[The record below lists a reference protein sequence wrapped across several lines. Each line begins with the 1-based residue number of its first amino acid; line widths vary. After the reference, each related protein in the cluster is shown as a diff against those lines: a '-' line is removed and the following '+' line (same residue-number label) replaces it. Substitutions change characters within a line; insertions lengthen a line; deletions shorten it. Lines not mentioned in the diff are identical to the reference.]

1 MTVYTQYFRIHRM
14 QRNLESLKLNSKGV
28 HAAALEELSTRDPIH
43 KAKKWMAGK
52 LGLLQAKKTHNGLY

>member
-1 MTVYTQYFRIHRM
+1 MGRPFPVQLYTPHMTVYTQYFRIHRM

-43 KAKKWMAGK
+43 KAKK
-52 LGLLQAKKTHNGLY
+52 